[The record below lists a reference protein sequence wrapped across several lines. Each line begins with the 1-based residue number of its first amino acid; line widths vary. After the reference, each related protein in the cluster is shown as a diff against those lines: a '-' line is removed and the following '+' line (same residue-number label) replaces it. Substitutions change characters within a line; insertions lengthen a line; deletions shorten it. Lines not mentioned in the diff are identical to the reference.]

1 MEGVLY
7 DGAGNLFLMFD
18 GRGISNLEVE
28 FPSERVVSLCSAVP
42 GTVPD
47 GLIVLLDPAAE
58 GCDFSMHYFNRDGSG
73 GSMCGNGGRCI
84 AAFARDLGI
93 RPSSEDGIY
102 RFIAAGKPYSAEILE
117 DSGATKVVRL
127 SLPDVEDAENLPD
140 PAGWYLDTGCPHFVS
155 FLKDAEALETLDI
168 EPAALPLRHHKAFPN
183 GLYRTSGEGFIRY
196 PHLRARSR
204 GGNSCLRHRCR
215 RLGSFSRTRPEPRRA
230 SPPWF
235 QSPRRQS
242 FRRSDR
248 SRRAQ
253 ERHSRRHRYLSYR
266 PDEKALSFRDY
277 PTRFFF
283 RPPSQPSS

>member
-18 GRGISNLEVE
+18 GRGIINLEVA

-42 GTVPD
+42 DTVPD
-47 GLIVLLDPAAE
+47 GLIVLLDPTAE

-93 RPSSEDGIY
+93 RPASEDGIY

-168 EPAALPLRHHKAFPN
+168 APAALPLRHHKVFPYGVN
-183 GLYRTSGEGFIRY
+183 VDFIAPLAKDSFAIRTFERGVEAETLACGTGVVASAISAALALGLAGPLHLGFKA
-196 PHLRARSR
+196 L
-204 GGNSCLRHRCR
+204 GGNLSVDLTVPDECKSGTPVATDIYLT
-215 RLGSFSRTRPEPRRA
+215 GPT
-230 SPPWF
+230 
-235 QSPRRQS
+235 
-242 FRRSDR
+242 
-248 SRRAQ
+248 
-253 ERHSRRHRYLSYR
+253 RRH
-266 PDEKALSFRDY
+266 
-277 PTRFFF
+277 
-283 RPPSQPSS
+283 